1 MAIVG
6 YLKSGHGMGHGHA
19 NPLVGWALAG
29 DLASP

>member
-19 NPLVGWALAG
+19 SVLVGWTVAG
-29 DLASP
+29 NAARS